1 MTGAVLPSTSALD
14 KIHFAPRVGGI
25 LRLSSS
31 FTNGLDI
38 LANLVTIG
46 YDVPMT
52 VTHVENILSCYSR
65 GTFDQIRTGAAWYD
79 EAHDL
84 ALELSPGDV
93 WRGAGVIAA
102 FSPLQQW
109 ELNVRNA
116 RNAFRTGIA
125 TGHTKQMCGQA
136 QRILDGEHP
145 LDVLGGD
152 KTRAFA
158 AAIADPHRSTI
169 ATIDRHAHDIA
180 IGRVFTEKERKIGKR
195 TFRELAH
202 AYTLASRELGFS
214 VAQTQAIT
222 WVIWRAEKGIK

>member
-1 MTGAVLPSTSALD
+1 M
-14 KIHFAPRVGGI
+14 R
-25 LRLSSS
+25 
-31 FTNGLDI
+31 
-38 LANLVTIG
+38 
-46 YDVPMT
+46 YDYVMT
-52 VTHVENILSCYSR
+52 VTQVENIIACYSR

-79 EAHDL
+79 SAHAL

-116 RNAFRTGIA
+116 RNAFATGIA
-125 TGHTKQMCGQA
+125 TGHTKQMCSQA
-136 QRILDGEHP
+136 QRILDGAHP
-145 LDVLGGD
+145 LDVLGGQ

-158 AAIADPHRSTI
+158 AAIADPHGSTI

-180 IGRVFTEKERKIGKR
+180 VGRVFTEKTRVIGKR
-195 TFRELAH
+195 VFNEMSESYSIA
-202 AYTLASRELGFS
+202 ARELGFS

-222 WVIWRAEKGIK
+222 WVIWRAEKGIV